1 MSNPHSQPC
10 TEAIALIDL
19 DGTVADYEGQML
31 KDLEELRGPTETVTK
46 SIWDHQGEH
55 IVRRMDTIKN
65 TPDWWANLPVIEAG
79 MRVVEVLREQE
90 WEMLIL
96 TKGPKNTKQAWTQK
110 VVWAEEKMPD
120 AYPIITGGRR
130 DNKSG
135 GKSLVYGKV
144 LFDDYPEFMGAWL
157 EAHPRGLGIMPV
169 NSGNEDFQHPNVV
182 KYDGTNLDEVR
193 RVLLIAK
200 ARKPMEPLVL

>member
-1 MSNPHSQPC
+1 MSDPTRQPC
-10 TEAIALIDL
+10 TESIALIDL

-31 KDLEELRGPTETVTK
+31 KDLEFIRGPNEPVITN
-46 SIWDHQGEH
+46 IWEH
-55 IVRRMDTIKN
+55 HEHVGRRIDLIKN
-65 TPDWWANLPVIEAG
+65 SPNWWSDLPVIPTG
-79 MRVVEVLREQE
+79 MQVVEIMRELE
-90 WEMLIL
+90 WEMLVL

-110 VVWAEEKMPD
+110 VEWAAQHIPD

-130 DNKSG
+130 DDESG

-144 LFDDYPEFMGAWL
+144 LFDDFPKYMGAWL

-169 NSGNEDFQHPNVV
+169 NLGNQDYHHPNLV

-193 RVLLIAK
+193 RALIIAQ
-200 ARKPMEPLVL
+200 ARRPMEPLVL